1 MGMGVRVV
9 IIVILMALYAIFQDY
24 VAYQREKTR
33 LLSIKQLG
41 VQHRNKIT
49 AIRGEIE
56 TTAAL
61 EHVCCL
67 TKANVINAY
76 GKINGDLRRIEAEM
90 TDTIDYLKSCRFKSN
105 ESILHECKSIYLTN
119 IKMLAAALEDCAL

>member
-1 MGMGVRVV
+1 MSVRVF
-9 IIVILMALYAIFQDY
+9 IIVILLASYAAFQDY
-24 VAYQREKTR
+24 MAYQQEKSR
-33 LLSIKQLG
+33 LLSIRQLA

-49 AIRGEIE
+49 TIRGKIE
-56 TTAAL
+56 ETMAL

-67 TKANVINAY
+67 TPANVITAY
-76 GKINGDLRRIEAEM
+76 GKMNGDLRRIEAEM
-90 TDTIDYLKSCRFKSN
+90 TDTIDYLKSCRFKNN